1 MNRFSSGALIGAC
14 LLLGACNQPFQP
26 DGAYDGR
33 LALYAILTTSSDTQ
47 YVRISR
53 TYETT
58 PGGDITD
65 AAVDVVPGNGK
76 PAVHFRDT
84 TVVRTDR
91 SGVTGTYNV
100 YIAYGF
106 KPIANVSYRVN
117 VSSPGAGSVSG
128 VTVALGPAV
137 ASILNPESLGAASD
151 SIVLAANFGTT
162 AGAYVLRLYVEY
174 ELTLGGTTTLQKT
187 EVPLSIS
194 VDGSGNRTYA
204 YPSFARVPQVET
216 GNGFATGTTWFP
228 KSTFAAT
235 EAGITANNPAGS
247 TRITAVLF
255 TMTQID
261 DALYNYYYILNG
273 PKDLSTIR
281 LDAPDYTNVTN
292 GLGVVASTQMISHE
306 VPLGQ

>member
-1 MNRFSSGALIGAC
+1 
-14 LLLGACNQPFQP
+14 
-26 DGAYDGR
+26 
-33 LALYAILTTSSDTQ
+33 
-47 YVRISR
+47 
-53 TYETT
+53 
-58 PGGDITD
+58 
-65 AAVDVVPGNGK
+65 
-76 PAVHFRDT
+76 
-84 TVVRTDR
+84 
-91 SGVTGTYNV
+91 
-100 YIAYGF
+100 
-106 KPIANVSYRVN
+106 
-117 VSSPGAGSVSG
+117 
-128 VTVALGPAV
+128 VTVALGPAI

-162 AGAYVLRLYVEY
+162 AGAFVLRLYVEY
-174 ELTLGGTTTLQKT
+174 ELTLGGTTTLQKK

-194 VDGSGNRTYA
+194 VDGSGNRMYA

-216 GNGFATGTTWFP
+216 GNGFATGITWFP

-235 EAGITANNPAGS
+235 ETGITANNPAGS
-247 TRITAVLF
+247 ARITAALF

-292 GLGVVASTQMISHE
+292 GLGIVASTQMISHE